1 MTKCIDK
8 QQLQIQNQ
16 NLVFPFCSEYCNKC
30 LRPLGG
36 IWNFLLEDQEAMR
49 RINTYSIDSN
59 RVYYIYIYYIH
70 KYTVSSFNY
79 SVTISEHTQDLHRA
93 PIPKSPSQDS
103 GIVGLLLCRDL
114 LISSVLHAPSQYM
127 TSMPTPKREYSRKC
141 MQHSH
146 IRVMRTMQAVLW
158 CFLGLHITG
167 ASRLQSPCKRSW
179 RLPRLNSVELMRLGP
194 QQNHAFILS
203 VGDVQGRMCMTNLFG
218 WPGSSCRKE
227 MGSEAR

>member
-1 MTKCIDK
+1 MLTTSWRNLELFSWKTRRQCEESIHIQSIQSCI
-8 QQLQIQNQ
+8 L
-16 NLVFPFCSEYCNKC
+16 
-30 LRPLGG
+30 
-36 IWNFLLEDQEAMR
+36 
-49 RINTYSIDSN
+49 
-59 RVYYIYIYYIH
+59 YIYIYYIH

-93 PIPKSPSQDS
+93 PIPQSPSQDS
-103 GIVGLLLCRDL
+103 ALFGLLLCRDL

-127 TSMPTPKREYSRKC
+127 TSMPTPKREYYPE
-141 MQHSH
+141 MHAAFN

-167 ASRLQSPCKRSW
+167 LAGFRVLAKGGW
-179 RLPRLNSVELMRLGP
+179 RLPRLNSVELMRLGL